1 MQSQT
6 TGERVKALLQARNL
20 TQASAA
26 ELIGISDSTLGR
38 IINDRSNGI
47 SSTTLQL
54 MCKALHCTAADILGD
69 QPDPPPAPD
78 AASFAMDTLRRSYE
92 DRMLAMAESHLD
104 ELDRLQK
111 SHDKHLSDVKTERNV
126 WRMLSFLLMALIIT
140 WFIWD
145 ITHPSAGL
153 IQYDTAGR
161 IIGFLG

>member
-78 AASFAMDTLRRSYE
+78 DPPASDPGSGAQSPE
-92 DRMLAMAESHLD
+92 
-104 ELDRLQK
+104 
-111 SHDKHLSDVKTERNV
+111 
-126 WRMLSFLLMALIIT
+126 
-140 WFIWD
+140 
-145 ITHPSAGL
+145 PSL
-153 IQYDTAGR
+153 EK
-161 IIGFLG
+161 